1 MPKKY
6 KFKFNWVVNGKL
18 AIGTCPRYE
27 EDLIKI
33 KENKIKSIFGLCDQ
47 SEAIYPDNLQAIFK
61 LERYVLPDHKSDK
74 LVSSED
80 LLIARNT
87 LNKLLQEGSVF
98 LHCVAAMERS
108 PLVCM
113 AWLIKYKNLSITQSL
128 DYMMS
133 INRGTN
139 PLPSQLKVLNDPIFK

>member
-6 KFKFNWVVNGKL
+6 KFKFNWVVNRKL

-27 EDLIKI
+27 EDLVKI
-33 KENKIKSIFGLCDQ
+33 KDNQIKSIFGLCDP
-47 SEAIYPDNLQAIFK
+47 SEAIYA
-61 LERYVLPDHKSDK
+61 
-74 LVSSED
+74 
-80 LLIARNT
+80 
-87 LNKLLQEGSVF
+87 VF

-113 AWLIKYKNLSITQSL
+113 AWLIKHKNLSITQSL

-133 INRGTN
+133 INKGTN
-139 PLPSQLKVLNDPIFK
+139 PLPSQLKVLNDPILK